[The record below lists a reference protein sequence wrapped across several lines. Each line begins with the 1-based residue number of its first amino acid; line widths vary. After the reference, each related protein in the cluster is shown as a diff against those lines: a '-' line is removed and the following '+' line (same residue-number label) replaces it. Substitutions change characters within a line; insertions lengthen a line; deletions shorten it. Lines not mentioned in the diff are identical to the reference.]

1 MYRTGAELEEQ
12 CRQSG
17 RRIYEVAVEYQAQ
30 LEECTQGEVWAKLH
44 SLLEIMRASCQKTL
58 QKGIPSIS
66 GLTCGDASRL
76 YRYLGERKGL
86 LGDLLLAVSY
96 ALSCFEVNTSMGK
109 IVAAPTA
116 GSCGIL
122 PAAVLYAGER
132 AGADEAKLLQALATA
147 SAIGLIIQKNATVS
161 GAEGGCQAEC
171 GAAAAM
177 AAAGV
182 VELYNGSVSQSFH
195 AGAMALKNVMGLVCD
210 PIAGLVEAPCQNRNS
225 VGAANAMI
233 CAQQALAGITQVI
246 PFDQM
251 AEAMYH
257 VGRSLPFELRES
269 ALGGCAGTPAA
280 CARTCEIFSA
290 DS

>member
-171 GAAAAM
+171 GTAAAM

-210 PIAGLVEAPCQNRNS
+210 PIAGLVEIPCAKRNAS
-225 VGAANAMI
+225 GVVNALL
-233 CAQQALAGITQVI
+233 CADMALAGIKSFV
-246 PFDQM
+246 PFDETV
-251 AEAMYH
+251 EAMYR
-257 VGRSLPFELRES
+257 VGKSLPCELRETGT
-269 ALGGCAGTPAA
+269 GGIAGTPTGI
-280 CARTCEIFSA
+280 RIRKELFGE
-290 DS
+290 

>member
-76 YRYLGERKGL
+76 YYYLGERKGL

-210 PIAGLVEAPCQNRNS
+210 PIAGLVEIPCAKRNAS
-225 VGAANAMI
+225 GVVNALL
-233 CAQQALAGITQVI
+233 CADMALAGIKSFV
-246 PFDQM
+246 PFDETV
-251 AEAMYH
+251 EAMYR
-257 VGRSLPFELRES
+257 VGKSLPCELRETGT
-269 ALGGCAGTPAA
+269 GGIAGTPTGI
-280 CARTCEIFSA
+280 RVRKELFGE
-290 DS
+290 